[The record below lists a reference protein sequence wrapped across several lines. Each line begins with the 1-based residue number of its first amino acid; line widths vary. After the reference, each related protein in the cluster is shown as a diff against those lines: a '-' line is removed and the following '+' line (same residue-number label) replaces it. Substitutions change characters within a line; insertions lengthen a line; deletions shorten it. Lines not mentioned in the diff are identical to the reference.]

1 MDSTLIKTKLYEL
14 FRNEAGIVIYESS
27 KDVEFTSELVDL
39 LHIGRVI
46 HTEYP
51 DINAEIADKP
61 SGQTV
66 KLDRGEI
73 NEDDCVVQ
81 RILLPMG
88 TVQIITLF
96 PVKGYTWTPEE
107 RGFVSDFITII
118 ITFKSR
124 IKMKEY
130 IDYALFHDRNF
141 GFFNSFF
148 LSRTLS
154 MIARLER
161 LTEYNVIFFNLTNL
175 SGINQILG
183 RKNADEIIKR
193 FIVAASEHLRQPEC
207 ICMMGGDNFTAIV
220 RHENLDHVLNV
231 LKGIDVDSGGKYT
244 ELIRMSAYCGV
255 YRCTGSEPDIS
266 VCIDSAQ
273 LSMHIAKKNHVS
285 VQLYDETM
293 VDLVKNTKKIE
304 SGFSSVLIK
313 EEFCAFYQPK
323 VNLTNYKLI
332 GAEALCR
339 WVKGKKILT
348 PDKFIPVLETS
359 NRICTLDFYM
369 LEHVCADIAGWIAA
383 GKSPIRVSSN
393 FSRKHLA
400 NRAFVQEVVNIVDS
414 YKVPHSLIVIE
425 VTETTSEA
433 DMKRL
438 AEVVSEFKSSGF
450 EVSVDDFGMGY
461 SSMSMIK
468 DILFS
473 ELKIDKSFLNNKD
486 IGSRDMI
493 MMKHIISMAE
503 ELGMSTIAE
512 GVETVDQ
519 VSLLRKYG
527 CFRGQGFFFDKPLS
541 KEDFERVLDNP
552 DYSLKGLP
560 FPE

>member
-1 MDSTLIKTKLYEL
+1 MDSILIKTKLYEL
-14 FRNEAGIVIYESS
+14 FRNESGIVLYESS
-27 KDVEFTSELVDL
+27 KDSEYISELVEL
-39 LHIGRVI
+39 LNIGRVI

-51 DINAEIADKP
+51 DINAEMAVKP
-61 SGQTV
+61 SSQTV
-66 KLDRGEI
+66 KLDKGEI
-73 NEDDCVVQ
+73 NEDDCVVE
-81 RILLPMG
+81 RVLLPMG
-88 TVQIITLF
+88 TVQVITIF
-96 PVKGYTWTPEE
+96 PLKDHTWSGEE
-107 RGFVSDFITII
+107 RGFVSDLINILVI
-118 ITFKSR
+118 FKSR

-141 GFFNSFF
+141 GFFNGFF

-161 LTEYNVIFFNLTNL
+161 LNDYNVIFFNLTNL

-183 RKNADEIIKR
+183 RNNADEIIKR
-193 FIVAASEHLRQPEC
+193 FVASASSCLTQPEC
-207 ICMMGGDNFTAIV
+207 ICLMGGDNFTAVV
-220 RHENLDHVLNV
+220 RHENLELVLRT
-231 LKGIDVDSGGKYT
+231 LKGIDIDSGGKYT

-255 YRCTGSEPDIS
+255 YRCTGNEHDIS
-266 VCIDSAQ
+266 LCIDCAQ
-273 LSMHIAKKNHVS
+273 QSMYIAKKNHVS
-285 VQLYDETM
+285 VQFYDETM
-293 VDLVKNTKKIE
+293 VDLLKNTKKIE
-304 SGFSSVLIK
+304 SGFASVLKK
-313 EEFCAFYQPK
+313 EEYCAFYQPK

-339 WVKGKKILT
+339 WVRGKKILT

-359 NRICTLDFYM
+359 NRICMLDFYM
-369 LEHVCADIAGWIAA
+369 LEHVCADLAGWIAS
-383 GKSPIRVSSN
+383 GKNPVRVSSN

-438 AEVVSEFKSSGF
+438 AEVVGEFKNAGF

-468 DILFS
+468 DIRFS

-512 GVETVDQ
+512 GVENPDQ

-527 CFRGQGFFFDKPLS
+527 CFRGQGFFFDKPLP
-541 KEDFERVLDNP
+541 KEDFERVLENP
-552 DYSLKGLP
+552 DYSLKGLS